1 MIKNLNTLLDFIK
14 PMLQFSIA
22 FILNYIRWG
31 GEYTMFLKLRTFNG
45 FTLGGPAVKESGVSA
60 LYWKR
65 AKPILSAPQ
74 ILYNLISVPQ
84 H

>member
-31 GEYTMFLKLRTFNG
+31 GGCTMFLKFRTFNG
-45 FTLGGPAVKESGVSA
+45 FNLGGPAVKESGVSA
-60 LYWKR
+60 LHWKR
-65 AKPILSAPQ
+65 AKPALSAPQ